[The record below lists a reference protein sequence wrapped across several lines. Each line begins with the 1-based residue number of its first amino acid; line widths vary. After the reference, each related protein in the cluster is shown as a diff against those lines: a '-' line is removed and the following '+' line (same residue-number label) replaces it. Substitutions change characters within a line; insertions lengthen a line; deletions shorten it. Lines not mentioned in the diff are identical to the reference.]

1 MQGVDYLRELRNSP
15 RPQELAFSFAEYQ
28 ARVARVR
35 SRMAALGVDL
45 LLVTSPL
52 DLCYLAGYSTFS
64 VDLHA
69 CLLVPRQGEL
79 VFQVSAMDIP
89 AALLTGWIDRIEPY
103 DWKERD
109 QIPERLASLV
119 REQGAERGR
128 LGMELTGPALP
139 VRLYRELRRLLPE
152 AWFEDTSEV
161 VFAVRQIKSP
171 TELEYMRQAARLTAA
186 GIRASY
192 RAVATGSTDNDVA
205 RAGYD
210 AMVGAG
216 SEFLPVEPI
225 VTSGRR
231 SGWAHTTFKRTPLQ
245 AGDVVFLEYGGC
257 YQRYTAP
264 MMRTVSIGEPG
275 PAVRRV
281 ADAVRT
287 TVELV
292 IENVRAG
299 RTADDVAR
307 AARKGHAALDS
318 EVYFQGVYGEAT
330 GLSFPPTLVEGSGR
344 SAVIAEGVEQI
355 LQPGMTFHLPIAM
368 RLPGKFCVG
377 LSETIAVIES
387 GCEILTE
394 QQRDLVVVGA

>member
-1 MQGVDYLRELRNSP
+1 MRGVDYLRELMNSP
-15 RPQELAFSFAEYQ
+15 RPKELAFSVAEYQ
-28 ARVARVR
+28 ARVAKVR
-35 SRMAALGVDL
+35 SRMETMGVDL

-52 DLCYLAGYSTFS
+52 NLCYLAGYNTFS

-69 CLLVPRQGEL
+69 CLLVPRQGGL

-89 AALLTGWIDRIEPY
+89 AALLTGWIDYIETY

-109 QIPERLASLV
+109 RIPERLASLV
-119 REQGAERGR
+119 GEQGLERGR
-128 LGMELTGPALP
+128 LGLELKVPSLP
-139 VRLYRELRRLLPE
+139 VRLYQELRRLLPE
-152 AWFEDTSEV
+152 ARFEDASEL

-171 TELEYMRQAARLTAA
+171 TELEYMRQAATLTAA
-186 GIRASY
+186 GLRASY
-192 RAVATGSTDNDVA
+192 HAVAPGNTDNDVA

-231 SGWAHTTFKRTPLQ
+231 SGWAHTTFKRTPLHL
-245 AGDVVFLEYGGC
+245 GDVVFLEYGGC

-264 MMRTVSIGEPG
+264 MMRTVSIGEPS

-281 ADAVRT
+281 ADAVRA

-299 RTADDVAR
+299 RTAGDVAR

-318 EVYFQGVYGEAT
+318 EVYFQEVYGEAT
-330 GLSFPPTLVEGSGR
+330 GLSFPPTLVEGSGG
-344 SAVIAEGVEQI
+344 SAVIAEGIEQV

-368 RLPGKFCVG
+368 RLPDKFCVG
-377 LSETIAVIES
+377 LSETIAVTET

-394 QQRDLVVVGA
+394 KRRDLMVIAA